1 LNKCTITRSAQ
12 PNVGVRLSR
21 SPQDEKLVGA
31 IFNSTKPNAVTVRS
45 TPATP
50 RNDGSSSD
58 LTKVEEV
65 TSDID
70 SLNVTSQPVED
81 STENVSSTQS
91 SMDVADVVNGKIYGA
106 QQTNMI
112 IDARPSVNAMA
123 NHAKGYGSERM
134 DGYKGAQ
141 KQFLGI
147 DNIHVMRNSLEQVID
162 ALKDSDLTTFPPN
175 RMILEKSKWRKHI
188 DLLLQGTRLIAHTIA
203 IQHSHVLIH
212 CSDGWDRTSQLSSLA
227 QMCLDPFYRTMEG
240 FITLIEK
247 DWLSFGYMFRL
258 RSGPLSHEK
267 WFEIENDRIA
277 GFRNGEDGVAESE
290 LTGNAFESAISKA
303 QLFFRRR
310 NELGDEDS
318 DAEPLHVESSS
329 ASHLTKLSDVSPVFH
344 QFLDATYQ
352 LLRQNPTRFEFN
364 ERFLRRLL
372 YHLYSCQY
380 GTFLYNCEKERVD
393 SKASERTKSVWSYF
407 LSRRSQFINK
417 NYDAEIDEMVK
428 EKASLLEVNP
438 QDVRWWH
445 ELFGRTELEMNGPAA
460 PPPPTLDN
468 VVEGTQSASES
479 ISSSM
484 EQAGDG
490 ALFGTVS
497 NVNYMSGVS
506 NPSSSSNTGTPTKTT
521 TSTVSNMNLRFAR
534 MEENPKKPLEAK
546 GETLT
551 NTESTISRTEAPM
564 TPERDPRWMSG
575 LLGKTKTDP
584 LDVEMQ

>member
-1 LNKCTITRSAQ
+1 MA
-12 PNVGVRLSR
+12 
-21 SPQDEKLVGA
+21 
-31 IFNSTKPNAVTVRS
+31 
-45 TPATP
+45 
-50 RNDGSSSD
+50 D
-58 LTKVEEV
+58 L
-65 TSDID
+65 
-70 SLNVTSQPVED
+70 
-81 STENVSSTQS
+81 
-91 SMDVADVVNGKIYGA
+91 ANGRIYGA

-147 DNIHVMRNSLEQVID
+147 DNIHVMRNSLDQVID
-162 ALKDSDLTTFPPN
+162 ALKDSDLTSFPPN
-175 RMILEKSKWRKHI
+175 RMTLEKSKWRKHI

-227 QMCLDPFYRTMEG
+227 QLCLDPFYRTMEG
-240 FITLIEK
+240 FIILIEK

-258 RSGPLSHEK
+258 RSGLLSHEK
-267 WFEIENDRIA
+267 WFETENDRSA
-277 GFRNGEDGVAESE
+277 AFRNGEDGAVESE
-290 LTGNAFESAISKA
+290 AVGNPFESAISRA

-310 NELGDEDS
+310 NEMADEDS
-318 DAEPLHVESSS
+318 SDAEALPVD
-329 ASHLTKLSDVSPVFH
+329 ASPATHNTKLSETSPIFH

-407 LSRRSQFINK
+407 LSRRSQFVNE

-445 ELFGRTELEMNGPAA
+445 ELFGRTELEMNGPTV
-460 PPPPTLDN
+460 PPPPTLEN
-468 VVEGTQSASES
+468 VVDGTQSATDSV
-479 ISSSM
+479 SSSL
-484 EQAGDG
+484 EQSSEG
-490 ALFGTVS
+490 AVFGTVS
-497 NVNYMSGVS
+497 NINYMSGVGKAAAAT
-506 NPSSSSNTGTPTKTT
+506 NTGTST
-521 TSTVSNMNLRFAR
+521 TSTASGTNINLRFAR
-534 MEENPKKPLEAK
+534 MEESPRRRPDVEDV
-546 GETLT
+546 TLA
-551 NTESTISRTEAPM
+551 NAESAASRTETLM
-564 TPERDPRWMSG
+564 TPERDSRWVSG
-575 LLGKTKTDP
+575 LRGKTKQDP